1 MLSGIKCGIK
11 KKKKKKNGGFY
22 GWKKKI
28 VCSLSAGKY

>member
-11 KKKKKKNGGFY
+11 KKKRIADLVL
-22 GWKKKI
+22 WKKKV